1 MSRRLCA
8 RRWPPIRKRSGW
20 RRPSRGRVSSRC
32 SRQQNR
38 RSRLHTRRVSVTLSR
53 IGSSSFKGSIRR
65 CNMTIWCNAQTAV
78 QVVESGNNVFLQGM
92 VTTPTPLIEA
102 LVTRGEELRNV
113 ELFTALTIGP
123 APYTDPRW
131 VGHFHANVLFVSA
144 FERAA
149 VNAGRASYVPVY
161 LSNIPKLFVPGGPFP
176 LDVALIQVSPPD
188 KHGYGFVHVSR
199 LDYAVKWEHPL
210 YDVKGEPPDETQRV
224 IGRYVGE
231 LIEDGATLQLGIGA
245 IPDAALQTLTDRR
258 DLGIHS
264 EMFSDGV
271 IDLVERGVITGARKT
286 RDRGKMVACF
296 IMGSHRLMDFI
307 DDNPAVK
314 MYPVTYTND
323 PHIIRQFDHF
333 VSVNSALQVDLTG
346 QVCAESIGTVQYS
359 GVGGQ
364 MDFMRGAAMA
374 PHGRPILAL
383 SATARAPKTSGE
395 TRPSKYALPPVDGQ
409 ISRIVP
415 TLMPGAAVT
424 TTRAHVH
431 YVVTEY
437 GTAMLLG
444 LSLAERA
451 RSLIAIAAPQFR
463 EQLERAAYDLH
474 LFS

>member
-1 MSRRLCA
+1 
-8 RRWPPIRKRSGW
+8 
-20 RRPSRGRVSSRC
+20 
-32 SRQQNR
+32 
-38 RSRLHTRRVSVTLSR
+38 
-53 IGSSSFKGSIRR
+53 
-65 CNMTIWCNAQTAV
+65 MTIWCDAKTAV
-78 QVVESGNNVFLQGM
+78 QVVESGNNVFLGGM
-92 VTTPTPLIEA
+92 LVTPTPLIQA
-102 LVTRGEELRNV
+102 LVARGEELQDV
-113 ELFTALTIGP
+113 ELFTALVIGP

-131 VGHFHANVLFVSA
+131 AGHFHVRTCFVSA
-144 FERAA
+144 FDRAG
-149 VNAGRASYVPVY
+149 VNAGRVSYIPIY
-161 LSNIPKLFVPGGPFP
+161 LSSIPKLFMPGGPYP
-176 LDVALIQVSPPD
+176 LDVAFIQVSPPD
-188 KHGYGFVHVSR
+188 KHGYCSLGPSVDFTRAAVDHARQIVALVNPSVPRTYGHSFVHVSR
-199 LDYAVKWEHPL
+199 LDYAVKWEGPL

-296 IMGSHRLMDFI
+296 LMGSRRLMDFI
-307 DDNPAVK
+307 DDNPMVK

-323 PHIIRQFDHF
+323 PQIVRQFDHF

-346 QVCAESIGTVQYS
+346 QVCAESIGTLQYS

-364 MDFMRGAAMA
+364 MDFMRGAALA
-374 PHGRPILAL
+374 PHGRAILAL
-383 SATARAPKTSGE
+383 SATARAPKTSAG
-395 TRPSKYALPPVDGQ
+395 TPPSKYALTPVDGQ

-437 GTAMLLG
+437 GTALLLG

-451 RSLIAIAAPQFR
+451 RSLINIAAPQFR

>member
-1 MSRRLCA
+1 
-8 RRWPPIRKRSGW
+8 
-20 RRPSRGRVSSRC
+20 
-32 SRQQNR
+32 
-38 RSRLHTRRVSVTLSR
+38 
-53 IGSSSFKGSIRR
+53 
-65 CNMTIWCNAQTAV
+65 MTIWCDAKTAV
-78 QVVESGNNVFLQGM
+78 QVVESGNNVYLQGFSL
-92 VTTPTPLIEA
+92 TPTPLIEA
-102 LVTRGEELRNV
+102 LVARGEELHDV

-131 VGHFHANVLFVSA
+131 VGHFHANVLFVSPS
-144 FERAA
+144 ERAA

-161 LSNIPKLFVPGGPFP
+161 LSNIPKLFAPGGPVP
-176 LDVALIQVSPPD
+176 LDVAFIHVSPPD
-188 KHGYGFVHVSR
+188 KHGFCSMGPSVDFSRAAIDNARQVVALVNPHVPRVYGHGFVHVSR
-199 LDYAVKWEHPL
+199 LDYAVQWDGPI
-210 YDVKGEPPDETQRV
+210 YVVPGEAPDETQRI
-224 IGRYVGE
+224 IGRYVAE
-231 LIEDGATLQLGIGA
+231 LIEDGSTLQLGIGA
-245 IPDAALQTLTDRR
+245 IPDAALQSLTDRR
-258 DLGIHS
+258 DLGIHT

-271 IDLVERGVITGARKT
+271 IDLVERGVITGARKV
-286 RDRGKMVACF
+286 RDRGKLVTCF
-296 IMGSHRLMDFI
+296 VMGSQRLMDFL
-307 DDNPAVK
+307 DNNPVVK

-323 PHIIRQFDHF
+323 PQVIRQFDHM
-333 VSVNSALQVDLTG
+333 VTVNSALQVDLTG
-346 QVCAESIGTVQYS
+346 QVCAESIGTIQYS

-364 MDFMRGAAMA
+364 MDFMRGAALA

-395 TRPSKYALPPVDGQ
+395 TYPYALTPVDGQ

-444 LSLAERA
+444 LSIAERA

-463 EQLERAAYDLH
+463 EPLERAAYDLH

>member
-1 MSRRLCA
+1 
-8 RRWPPIRKRSGW
+8 
-20 RRPSRGRVSSRC
+20 
-32 SRQQNR
+32 
-38 RSRLHTRRVSVTLSR
+38 
-53 IGSSSFKGSIRR
+53 
-65 CNMTIWCNAQTAV
+65 MTTWCDAKTAV
-78 QVVESGNNVFLQGM
+78 QVVESGNNVYLQGFIS
-92 VTTPTPLIEA
+92 TPTPLIEA
-102 LVTRGEELRNV
+102 LVARGEELRNV
-113 ELFTALTIGP
+113 ELVTALTVGP

-131 VGHFHANVLFVSA
+131 VGHFHVNAVFVGGS
-144 FERAA
+144 ERAA
-149 VNAGRASYVPVY
+149 VNAGRASYVPIY
-161 LSNIPKLFVPGGPFP
+161 LSSIPKLFLPGGPFP
-176 LDVALIQVSPPD
+176 LDVTLIQVSPPD
-188 KHGYGFVHVSR
+188 KHGYCSLGPSVDFTRAAVDHARQVVALVNPNVPRVYGHGFVHISR
-199 LDYAVKWEHPL
+199 LDYAVKLEHPL
-210 YDVKGEPPDETQRV
+210 YEAKGEPPDETQRV
-224 IGRYVGE
+224 IGRYVAE

-245 IPDAALQTLTDRR
+245 IPDAALLALTDRR
-258 DLGIHS
+258 DLGIHT

-271 IDLVERGVITGARKT
+271 LDLVERGVITGARKT

-296 IMGSHRLMDFI
+296 VMGSRRLMDFL
-307 DDNPAVK
+307 DNNPMVK

-323 PHIIRQFDHF
+323 PQIIRQFDHF

-346 QVCAESIGTVQYS
+346 QVCAESIGTIQYS

-364 MDFMRGAAMA
+364 MDFFRGAALA

-383 SATARAPKTSGE
+383 SATARAPKTSVG
-395 TRPSKYALPPVDGQ
+395 TPPYPYALSPVDGR

-415 TLMPGAAVT
+415 ILTPGSAVT

-463 EQLERAAYDLH
+463 EQLERTAYDLH

>member
-1 MSRRLCA
+1 
-8 RRWPPIRKRSGW
+8 
-20 RRPSRGRVSSRC
+20 
-32 SRQQNR
+32 
-38 RSRLHTRRVSVTLSR
+38 
-53 IGSSSFKGSIRR
+53 
-65 CNMTIWCNAQTAV
+65 MTTWCDASTAV
-78 QVVESGNNVFLQGM
+78 QVVESGNNVFLGGM
-92 VTTPTPLIEA
+92 VVTPTPLIQA
-102 LVTRGEELRNV
+102 LVARGEELRNV
-113 ELFTALTIGP
+113 EIITALAIGP

-131 VGHFHANVLFVSA
+131 AGHFHARTCFVSA
-144 FERAA
+144 FDRAA
-149 VNAGRASYVPVY
+149 VNAGRVSYIPIY
-161 LSNIPKLFVPGGPFP
+161 LSSIPKLFMPGGPYP
-176 LDVALIQVSPPD
+176 LDVAVIQVSPPD
-188 KHGYGFVHVSR
+188 KHGYCSLGPSVDFTRAAVDHARQIVALVNPSVPRTYGHSFVHVSR
-199 LDYAVKWEHPL
+199 LDYAVKWEGPL

-224 IGRYVGE
+224 IGRHVGE

-258 DLGIHS
+258 DLGIHT

-286 RDRGKMVACF
+286 RDRGKMVTCF
-296 IMGSHRLMDFI
+296 LMGSRRLMDFI
-307 DDNPAVK
+307 DDNPMVK

-323 PHIIRQFDHF
+323 PQIVRQFDHF

-346 QVCAESIGTVQYS
+346 QVCAESIGTLQYS

-364 MDFMRGAAMA
+364 MDFMRGAALA
-374 PHGRPILAL
+374 PHGRAILAL

-395 TRPSKYALPPVDGQ
+395 THSYALTPVEGQ

-424 TTRAHVH
+424 TTRAHVQ

-437 GTAMLLG
+437 GTALLLG

-451 RSLIAIAAPQFR
+451 RSLINIAAPQFR

>member
-1 MSRRLCA
+1 
-8 RRWPPIRKRSGW
+8 
-20 RRPSRGRVSSRC
+20 
-32 SRQQNR
+32 
-38 RSRLHTRRVSVTLSR
+38 
-53 IGSSSFKGSIRR
+53 
-65 CNMTIWCNAQTAV
+65 
-78 QVVESGNNVFLQGM
+78 
-92 VTTPTPLIEA
+92 
-102 LVTRGEELRNV
+102 
-113 ELFTALTIGP
+113 
-123 APYTDPRW
+123 
-131 VGHFHANVLFVSA
+131 
-144 FERAA
+144 
-149 VNAGRASYVPVY
+149 
-161 LSNIPKLFVPGGPFP
+161 
-176 LDVALIQVSPPD
+176 
-188 KHGYGFVHVSR
+188 
-199 LDYAVKWEHPL
+199 
-210 YDVKGEPPDETQRV
+210 
-224 IGRYVGE
+224 
-231 LIEDGATLQLGIGA
+231 
-245 IPDAALQTLTDRR
+245 
-258 DLGIHS
+258 
-264 EMFSDGV
+264 
-271 IDLVERGVITGARKT
+271 
-286 RDRGKMVACF
+286 
-296 IMGSHRLMDFI
+296 
-307 DDNPAVK
+307 
-314 MYPVTYTND
+314 VTYTND

-346 QVCAESIGTVQYS
+346 QVCAESIGTIQYS

-383 SATARAPKTSGE
+383 SATARSPKTSGE

>member
-1 MSRRLCA
+1 
-8 RRWPPIRKRSGW
+8 
-20 RRPSRGRVSSRC
+20 
-32 SRQQNR
+32 
-38 RSRLHTRRVSVTLSR
+38 
-53 IGSSSFKGSIRR
+53 
-65 CNMTIWCNAQTAV
+65 MTTWCDASTAV
-78 QVVESGNNVFLQGM
+78 QVVESGNRVFLGGM
-92 VTTPTPLIEA
+92 VVTPTPLIQA
-102 LVTRGEELRNV
+102 LVARGEELRNV
-113 ELFTALTIGP
+113 EIITALAIGP

-131 VGHFHANVLFVSA
+131 AGHFHARTCFVSA
-144 FERAA
+144 FDRAA
-149 VNAGRASYVPVY
+149 VNAGRVSYIPVY
-161 LSNIPKLFVPGGPFP
+161 LSSIPKLFMPGGPYP
-176 LDVALIQVSPPD
+176 LDVAFIQVSPPD
-188 KHGYGFVHVSR
+188 KHGYCSLGPSVDFTR
-199 LDYAVKWEHPL
+199 AAVDHARQIVALVNLKWEGPL

-224 IGRYVGE
+224 IGRHVGE

-258 DLGIHS
+258 DLGIHT

-286 RDRGKMVACF
+286 RDRGKMVTCF
-296 IMGSHRLMDFI
+296 LMGSRRLMDFI
-307 DDNPAVK
+307 DDNPMVK

-323 PHIIRQFDHF
+323 PQIVRQFDHF

-346 QVCAESIGTVQYS
+346 QVCAESIGTLQYS

-364 MDFMRGAAMA
+364 MDFMRGAALA
-374 PHGRPILAL
+374 PHGRAILAL

-395 TRPSKYALPPVDGQ
+395 THSYALTPVEGQ

-424 TTRAHVH
+424 TTRAHVQ

-437 GTAMLLG
+437 GTALLLG

-451 RSLIAIAAPQFR
+451 RSLINIAAPQFR